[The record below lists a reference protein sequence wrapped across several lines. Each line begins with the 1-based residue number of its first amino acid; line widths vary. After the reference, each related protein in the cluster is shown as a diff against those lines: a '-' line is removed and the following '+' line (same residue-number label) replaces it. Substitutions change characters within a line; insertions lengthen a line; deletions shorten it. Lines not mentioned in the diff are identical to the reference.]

1 MVHKMKIGIIGFG
14 NLGRSLTLGLIR
26 SYSTGV
32 GDIYV
37 CDNDPEVLEIAK
49 KAPYFTN
56 ASSDPVYVI
65 KNVDVVFL
73 VVKGYIFK
81 EMAKSFKTHLFTG
94 KTVVSFMAGETF
106 EKIYSYIGKV
116 DLVRAMPSL
125 AIATNDGV
133 IGHTKTTPAITD
145 IFNRLGYA
153 FETEP
158 DSIEKF
164 MAFSACGLGY
174 AAYLIDALSSAG
186 QAMGFPEEACT
197 EIATITFQNA
207 INRGDFRQTVKAVA
221 TQGGATE
228 AGVAHLNE
236 IGIYNIVED
245 AVRIA
250 FEKMT

>member
-1 MVHKMKIGIIGFG
+1 MKIGIIGFG
-14 NLGRSLTLGLIR
+14 NLGRSLALGLIR
-26 SYSTGV
+26 SNSTGV

-37 CDNDPEVLEIAK
+37 CDIDPDVLELAE
-49 KAPYFTN
+49 KAPYFTT
-56 ASSDPVYVI
+56 ASKAPNFTI
-65 KNVDVVFL
+65 RNVDVVFL
-73 VVKGYIFK
+73 AVKGHVFK
-81 EMAKSFKTHLFTG
+81 EMAKSLDESIFVG
-94 KTVVSFMAGETF
+94 KTIVSFMAGETF

-125 AIATNDGV
+125 AIATCDGV
-133 IGHTKTTPAITD
+133 IGYTKTTPALTD

-158 DSIEKF
+158 NSIEKF

-174 AAYLIDALSSAG
+174 AAYLIDALSTAG
-186 QAMGFPEEACT
+186 QAMGFPEKACT

-207 INRGDFRQTVKAVA
+207 INRGDYRETVRAVA

-228 AGVAHLNE
+228 AGVAHFNE

-250 FEKMT
+250 YDKMT